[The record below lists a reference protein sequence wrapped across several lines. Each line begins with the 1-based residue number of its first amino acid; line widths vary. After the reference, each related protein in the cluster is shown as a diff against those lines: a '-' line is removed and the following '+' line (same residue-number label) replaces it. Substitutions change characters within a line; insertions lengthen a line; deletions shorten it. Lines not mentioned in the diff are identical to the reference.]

1 MTRRD
6 KAELPKE
13 VTRGKASMPAP
24 IAEPMIKNMDPMN
37 LARNIVFSSKC
48 SSMIGKAAITIQRD
62 YSGGIVSL
70 IPQTSP
76 LINPQLS
83 FSLYPYLKKGYK
95 KNVSGQKPSSSKDK
109 DSFLPLFLILLL
121 LAGVIIF
128 TLSSELVSRDYFLK
142 TETKQISIWEEIFPL

>member
-76 LINPQLS
+76 YSSPIKL
-83 FSLYPYLKKGYK
+83 FSLPIFKKGLQK
-95 KNVSGQKPSSSKDK
+95 KCVWSKT
-109 DSFLPLFLILLL
+109 F
-121 LAGVIIF
+121 
-128 TLSSELVSRDYFLK
+128 FLK
-142 TETKQISIWEEIFPL
+142 R